1 MSSAP
6 IAEYNT
12 HSTPSEDANGQMAGL
27 PEGRQ
32 EDKAMELGGG
42 SQVEAA
48 NGERVPQKDDK
59 QAEML
64 LRGEATKV
72 KQKVEQMMNA
82 DSARQSRRR
91 AKQLRQYPALLGTD
105 STTMDTSAFS
115 LLRSSPW
122 DGCGSMDVDDS
133 DAEDRY
139 FVTGQLTRVE
149 VFRRRCGDLG
159 DFNDFQQIRNL
170 AFKVP
175 GFEAVWCDLRTAPL
189 FDCLVVDVRDALGD
203 DDNRLMVK
211 TPDTFTD
218 DVSLKDLAHVD
229 QDSML
234 SISVHFMVEKW
245 GDGDVTDLHV
255 RQGKHVC
262 FLLNA
267 TAEIVA

>member
-12 HSTPSEDANGQMAGL
+12 HSTPSEDAKGQMAGL

-59 QAEML
+59 QAEMP

-115 LLRSSPW
+115 LH
-122 DGCGSMDVDDS
+122 VDDS
-133 DAEDRY
+133 DAEDGF

-149 VFRRRCGDLG
+149 VLRRRCGDLG

-170 AFKVP
+170 AFEVP
-175 GFEAVWCDLRTAPL
+175 GFGAVRCDLRTAPL
-189 FDCLVVDVRDALGD
+189 FDCLEVDVRDALGD